1 MLASL
6 RIPLVIFLTTA
17 LGLSRDA
24 LGTDLASRDQEY
36 QKQILPLLERT
47 CFDCHSGTEPAGG
60 MALNHFPTAKSVL
73 KERKTWEKII
83 QRVDIGDMPPPDADP
98 LSPEDRAKLVDW
110 LRSMITDVDCGRTPN
125 PGRVTLRRLNR
136 NEYRNTIRDLLGID
150 YAPASDFPGDDVG
163 YGFDNIG
170 DVLTLPPILMEKYL
184 AAAEDITSQAIFA
197 PEPGQLFE
205 ISLSGEQLS
214 FKNGVSKGNGRLTF
228 FANGFAEFSEQAPWP
243 GAYTLEL
250 NMSASK
256 AGDDPS
262 RMAISVDGKKIR
274 EIAIAAEVETP
285 KVYSIPLRLR
295 SGKRTVK
302 IEFINDF
309 YIEAKGK
316 SPAQDRNAYLYNV
329 RLGSRKPAEPTVAE
343 SLPESHKKIV
353 IAQPSSLVPPEE
365 AFRKVLQPLASR
377 AFRRPATKAEL
388 DRIVQLATK
397 AHEEGESYEGGIRL
411 AIQALII
418 SPHFLFKVEQ
428 VPKEIK
434 ASEYPK
440 ISQFELATRISYFLW
455 STMPD
460 DRLLQL
466 AMKKELDKP
475 EVIRS
480 EVNRMIQD
488 KRANEFVENFAG
500 QWLTLRKLDLF
511 QPNSQL
517 FPSWNERIRELA
529 RRETFTFF
537 AGVMRDDMSIM
548 TLLDG
553 DFTYLNEDLA
563 RYYGIAGVKG
573 KEFRKVSLSGQPRM
587 GLLTQASILAVTSN
601 PTRTSPV
608 KRGKWILDNVL
619 GTPPPNPPPGVPEL
633 EKGKLTGT
641 LREQIEQHRANAA
654 CASCHK
660 LMDPLGLALENFDAV
675 GLWRT
680 QDAGEKIDASGV
692 LPDGSSVKHAG
703 DLIRTLRS
711 KNPDQFARCLTEKM
725 MCFALGRGLEY
736 YDRCTVDK
744 ILVKLKA
751 DDYRF
756 STLVTEILVSDA
768 FQRHGEREAL

>member
-1 MLASL
+1 MLASI
-6 RIPLVIFLTTA
+6 RIPLVIFLTA
-17 LGLSRDA
+17 APGFSQDA

-36 QKQILPLLERT
+36 QKRILPLLERT

-60 MALNHFPTAKSVL
+60 MALNHFPNAKSVL

-83 QRVDIGDMPPPDADP
+83 QRVDIGDMPPLDADP
-98 LSPEDRAKLVDW
+98 LSAEDRATLVDW

-125 PGRVTLRRLNR
+125 PGSVTLRRLNR
-136 NEYRNTIRDLLGID
+136 HEYRNTIRDLLGID

-184 AAAEDITSQAIFA
+184 AAAEEITSQAIFA

-243 GAYTLEL
+243 GAYALEL

-262 RMAISVDGKKIR
+262 RMAISIDGKKIR
-274 EIAIAAEVETP
+274 EIAVVAEVENP

-295 SGKRTVK
+295 GGKRTVK

-316 SPAQDRNAYLYNV
+316 SPAQDRNAYLFNV
-329 RLGSRKPAEPTVAE
+329 RLVSRKPAEPTVAE

-353 IAQPSSLVPPEE
+353 IAQPSSLLPPEE

-428 VPKEIK
+428 VPKELK
-434 ASEYPK
+434 ADEYPK

-466 AMKKELDKP
+466 AMKKELDRP

-480 EVNRMIQD
+480 EVKRMIQD

-500 QWLTLRKLDLF
+500 QWLTLRRLDLF

-517 FPSWNERIRELA
+517 FPSWNDRIRELA
-529 RRETFTFF
+529 RRETFTFYIWAPTIYISF
-537 AGVMRDDMSIM
+537 GNFDPTVVQYTSSRGPGVVGSVLSARSLSSGWRIESVLTPVRVRVPRGRPPPTAVGIVGVAVAADGGTAVGAGV
-548 TLLDG
+548 
-553 DFTYLNEDLA
+553 
-563 RYYGIAGVKG
+563 
-573 KEFRKVSLSGQPRM
+573 
-587 GLLTQASILAVTSN
+587 
-601 PTRTSPV
+601 
-608 KRGKWILDNVL
+608 
-619 GTPPPNPPPGVPEL
+619 
-633 EKGKLTGT
+633 
-641 LREQIEQHRANAA
+641 
-654 CASCHK
+654 
-660 LMDPLGLALENFDAV
+660 AV
-675 GLWRT
+675 GGGANTYFNR
-680 QDAGEKIDASGV
+680 
-692 LPDGSSVKHAG
+692 SVAQ
-703 DLIRTLRS
+703 
-711 KNPDQFARCLTEKM
+711 P
-725 MCFALGRGLEY
+725 
-736 YDRCTVDK
+736 
-744 ILVKLKA
+744 
-751 DDYRF
+751 
-756 STLVTEILVSDA
+756 
-768 FQRHGEREAL
+768 

>member
-1 MLASL
+1 MIVFSRLAV
-6 RIPLVIFLTTA
+6 VIFITVVSGLTGNGWA
-17 LGLSRDA
+17 I
-24 LGTDLASRDQEY
+24 DLATREQEY

-47 CFDCHSGTEPAGG
+47 CIDCHSGGEPAGG
-60 MALNHFPTAKSVL
+60 MALNHFPTAKSIL

-83 QRVDIGDMPPPDADP
+83 QRVDIGDMPPMDADP
-98 LSPEDRAKLVDW
+98 LSPEDRKKLTEW

-125 PGRVTLRRLNR
+125 PGSVTLRRLNR

-184 AAAEDITSQAIFA
+184 AAAEEITAQAISA

-205 ISLSGEQLS
+205 TSMSGEQLS
-214 FKNGVSKGNGRLTF
+214 FKQGVSKGNGRLTF
-228 FANGFAEFSEQAPWP
+228 FAHGFAEFSEQAPWA

-250 NMSASK
+250 NLSASK
-256 AGDDPS
+256 AGDDPA
-262 RMAISVDGKKIR
+262 RMAVFVDDKKIR
-274 EIAIAAEVETP
+274 DIAVVAEVENP
-285 KVYSIPLRLR
+285 KVYSVPLRLR
-295 SGKRTVK
+295 SGKRTIK

-309 YIEAKGK
+309 YIEAKGS
-316 SPAQDRNAYLYNV
+316 SPAQDRNAYLFNV
-329 RLGSRKPAEPTVAE
+329 RLTGRKPTAPLAEE
-343 SLPESHKKIV
+343 SLPESHKKLI
-353 IAQPSSLVPPEE
+353 IAQPTLTVTAEE

-397 AHEEGESYEGGIRL
+397 AHEEGESYEGSIRL
-411 AIQALII
+411 AIQAIII

-428 VPKEIK
+428 VPQEIK
-434 ASEYPK
+434 AGEYPK

-466 AMKKELDKP
+466 AMKKELDNP
-475 EVIRS
+475 EVIRR
-480 EVNRMIQD
+480 EVKRMIQD

-500 QWLTLRKLDLF
+500 QWLTLRRLDLF

-517 FPSWNERIRELA
+517 FPSWNDRIRELA

-537 AGVMRDDMSIM
+537 AGVMRDDTSIL

-553 DFTYLNEDLA
+553 DFTYLNEELA
-563 RYYGIAGVKG
+563 QFYGITGVKG
-573 KEFRKVSLSGQPRM
+573 KEFRKVSLVGQPRM

-641 LREQIEQHRANAA
+641 LREQIEQHRANPA
-654 CASCHK
+654 CASCHR

-680 QDAGEKIDASGV
+680 QDAGTKIDASGV
-692 LPDGSSVKHAG
+692 LPDGSNVKHAG
-703 DLIRTLRS
+703 DLIRTLRT
-711 KNPDQFARCLTEKM
+711 KNPEQFARCLTEKM
-725 MCFALGRGLEY
+725 LCFALGRGLEY

-744 ILVKLKA
+744 ILIKLKA

-756 STLVTEILVSDA
+756 STLVTEILSSDA